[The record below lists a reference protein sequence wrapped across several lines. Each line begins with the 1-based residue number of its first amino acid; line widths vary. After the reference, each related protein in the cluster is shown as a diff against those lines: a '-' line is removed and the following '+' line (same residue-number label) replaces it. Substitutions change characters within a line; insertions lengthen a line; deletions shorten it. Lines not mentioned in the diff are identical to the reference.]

1 MNSFRNKI
9 LISILAMASETL
21 AQVHENTVEGPNGGS
36 ITISS
41 SIPSDVHPVNKFEII
56 GKNSAPEPIYGCSDE
71 KPDEPVANRKDKAA
85 CELAKGF
92 FDYEKDKKT
101 ARKSLPLG
109 KCLVKTSKGK
119 DITNAK
125 ICMAARRDP
134 AREKEFNDAKTPIT
148 AWEWNDRIYDQH
160 KDNIFV
166 SDIKYNMNFTIA

>member
-1 MNSFRNKI
+1 MYKR
-9 LISILAMASETL
+9 
-21 AQVHENTVEGPNGGS
+21 Q
-36 ITISS
+36 
-41 SIPSDVHPVNKFEII
+41 
-56 GKNSAPEPIYGCSDE
+56 
-71 KPDEPVANRKDKAA
+71 A
-85 CELAKGF
+85 CELAKGL

-101 ARKSLPLG
+101 ARKPLPLG

-125 ICMAARRDP
+125 VCMAARRDP

-166 SDIKYNMNFTIA
+166 SDIKYHMNFTIA